1 MKMDR
6 LMTEV
11 YREDLQSVCM
21 EKLPFEK
28 LKNKK
33 VLITGATGLIGT
45 GLVDTLIFI
54 NKEKESI
61 HADRYLL

>member
-1 MKMDR
+1 MNRFINKA
-6 LMTEV
+6 

-54 NKEKESI
+54 NKEK
-61 HADRYLL
+61 DPCG